1 MADLSSLSKEQLLQ
15 LLQQKEAAEQLQSQ
29 GIPPQS
35 AAAATAASPKKESA
49 FGGPCHYR
57 PVRSNQGA
65 CTDPAVS
72 EWGFCKKHSRT
83 VQARKAHEKW
93 EAENAPPQASPV
105 ASPVQTPVQA
115 VSQPPPIST
124 GTTRVDLDA
133 ELDRLEG
140 EVLEEEDVDAME
152 QLARANAKKTKPVR
166 SRVQEEIS
174 PAKPKSGGRRVK
186 ASPKKSPKQKTS
198 PAKRSAKPKARTS
211 RPKAARK
218 PAVRKKVIRPNFW
231 GRFEDTE
238 THIVFDPTTKCAY
251 GVQDAT
257 GKVLAL
263 TAKHITICERN
274 GWNYN
279 APEVDYESE
288 SEEDYEEVEEVTD
301 EEVSSEE
308 EESEEVDG
316 SEEEEDEVEGSEEVW
331 DSEEEDEVEG
341 SDEEVEGSSEYYDED
356 EDSDEYEEVTDEDE
370 YYDE

>member
-1 MADLSSLSKEQLLQ
+1 MTDLSSLSKEQLLQ

-29 GIPPQS
+29 GIPPRS
-35 AAAATAASPKKESA
+35 AAAVAAASPKKESA
-49 FGGPCHYR
+49 VGGPCHYR

-65 CTDPAVS
+65 CTDPAMS

-83 VQARKAHEKW
+83 VQARKACEKW
-93 EAENAPPQASPV
+93 EAENAPPQASPI
-105 ASPVQTPVQA
+105 ASPVQA

-152 QLARANAKKTKPVR
+152 QLARANAKKTRPVR

-174 PAKPKSGGRRVK
+174 PAKSGGRRAK
-186 ASPKKSPKQKTS
+186 A
-198 PAKRSAKPKARTS
+198 S

-288 SEEDYEEVEEVTD
+288 SEEDYEEVEEVWD
-301 EEVSSEE
+301 SEE
-308 EESEEVDG
+308 EE
-316 SEEEEDEVEGSEEVW
+316 EVEGSEEGSW
-331 DSEEEDEVEG
+331 DEDEEEGSEEEG
-341 SDEEVEGSSEYYDED
+341 SDEYYDED
-356 EDSDEYEEVTDEDE
+356 EGSDEYEEVTDEDE

>member
-49 FGGPCHYR
+49 VGGPCHYR

-93 EAENAPPQASPV
+93 EAENTPPQASPV

-133 ELDRLEG
+133 ELDRLES

-152 QLARANAKKTKPVR
+152 QFARANAKKTRPVR

-174 PAKPKSGGRRVK
+174 PAKPKSGGRRAK
-186 ASPKKSPKQKTS
+186 AS
-198 PAKRSAKPKARTS
+198 PAKRSAKPKAQAS

-238 THIVFDPTTKCAY
+238 THIVFDPTSKCAY

-263 TAKHITICERN
+263 TTKHITICERN

-288 SEEDYEEVEEVTD
+288 SEEEDYEEVEEVTD

-308 EESEEVDG
+308 ESEEVDG
-316 SEEEEDEVEGSEEVW
+316 YEEVEGSEEGSW
-331 DSEEEDEVEG
+331 DEDEEEGSEEEG
-341 SDEEVEGSSEYYDED
+341 SDEYYDED
-356 EDSDEYEEVTDEDE
+356 EGSDEYEEVTDEDE